1 MRVFQEKQVD
11 SMNIEWICI
20 ASRSSCM
27 TIHFPNHVFCV
38 EQHVLGG
45 IPVAESVQY
54 SKLQDELLS

>member
-1 MRVFQEKQVD
+1 
-11 SMNIEWICI
+11 MNIEWICI